1 MKAYEAIAKVTS
13 EGKLELPDSVLQLLP
28 SNQVVKVIVLVS
40 EQTDKSEQAAWSHI
54 TAEQFLAGY
63 EQADTIYDR

>member
-13 EGKLELPDSVLQLLP
+13 KGKLELPDSVLQLLP

-40 EQTDKSEQAAWSHI
+40 ETDTLEQVDWSRL
-54 TAEQFLAGY
+54 TAEQFLTSY
-63 EQADTIYDR
+63 EQADIIYDSI